1 MSKNICFCAREMLLH
16 QYIHTCGP
24 IWLLLIKG
32 NMENGNKKNHK
43 THHQHNPQTHRQYL
57 SGNTQREH
65 TEKRRGCQYCWL

>member
-32 NMENGNKKNHK
+32 NMENGNKKITK
-43 THHQHNPQTHRQYL
+43 PTT
-57 SGNTQREH
+57 NT
-65 TEKRRGCQYCWL
+65 TPKPTGSI